1 MRIKCSPHIQVGVY
15 LLFSQEDKDKDENE
29 DEEEARVLRE
39 ER

>member
-1 MRIKCSPHIQVGVY
+1 MRIKCSLHIQVGVY
-15 LLFSQEDKDKDENE
+15 SLFSQEDKDKDENE